1 MKSKNYSVRYSVR
14 VKQEQP
20 TYMKYLEIGLGIG
33 LAVTFIY
40 CIANQKK
47 QLEHL
52 IRPQETIEQKVE
64 Q

>member
-1 MKSKNYSVRYSVR
+1 
-14 VKQEQP
+14 
-20 TYMKYLEIGLGIG
+20 MKYLEIGLGIG